1 MYKNYDQDTHYTP
14 LGSVVVFSQNTAH
27 TSNGEMV
34 YPQAGYPPQEST
46 MVQEQI
52 ATTDTPENPG
62 QTKRKNDHELLRTF
76 ALLILMIGVM
86 TGIGFGIYA
95 VGRFIYCLGAYCGE

>member
-52 ATTDTPENPG
+52 ATPDTPENPYEA
-62 QTKRKNDHELLRTF
+62 KRKKTMSFSELLHYLVF
-76 ALLILMIGVM
+76 LLVL
-86 TGIGFGIYA
+86 
-95 VGRFIYCLGAYCGE
+95 RLG